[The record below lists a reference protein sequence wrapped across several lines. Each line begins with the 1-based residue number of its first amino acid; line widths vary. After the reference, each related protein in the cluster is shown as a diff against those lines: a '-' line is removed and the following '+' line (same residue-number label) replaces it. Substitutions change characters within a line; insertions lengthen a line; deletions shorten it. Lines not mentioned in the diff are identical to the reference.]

1 MEIVKNN
8 MPLNNVEIDNY
19 LQIKNVLQFES
30 DDDFYFLQIIRRKK
44 ENNSLNSNSKVVK
57 TFYIS
62 SLEYL
67 DDKVEEI
74 KVLCRLYNA
83 RACINLNRRSY
94 KKCAFQFLSKIS
106 NKLLNEDYR
115 MGKTY
120 DSICGTYNNE
130 TEKKWIVDLDGEQVK
145 EKGLIRDFLKTCEPL
160 SENAEWE
167 DKVIAEIPSKN
178 GLHLITTPFNVQKF
192 RLHFPKIDIHKDNP
206 TNLFIP

>member
-8 MPLNNVEIDNY
+8 IPLNNVEIDNY
-19 LQIKNVLQFES
+19 LQIKNLLDFES

-44 ENNSLNSNSKVVK
+44 ENPSLGSNSKTIK

-62 SLEYL
+62 NLEYY
-67 DDKVEEI
+67 KSKIEEI
-74 KVLCRLYNA
+74 KSLCRLYNA

-106 NKLLNEDYR
+106 NKLLNEDYV
-115 MGKTY
+115 MHKTY
-120 DSICGTYNNE
+120 ASICGTHSNE
-130 TEKKWIVDLDGEQVK
+130 TNKKWIIDLDGEQIK
-145 EKGLIRDFLKTCEPL
+145 EKDLIRDFLKTCEPL
-160 SENAEWE
+160 SENTEWN

-192 RLHFPKIDIHKDNP
+192 RVHFPYIDIHKDNP